1 MKRIVFL
8 GIVFF
13 LVLVLGSLGSCEG
26 SCEASGVTGVT
37 KEEALYLADVF
48 FDEVK
53 KTGFLP
59 EFVEVV
65 GIEIQVKEFQGYG
78 LWTQTLVATAYVRWQ
93 DGDRKGTFSVSETLR
108 LATGGDRVK
117 RGPLTLEE
125 HVKIIKRIA
134 KEFGDLKL

>member
-1 MKRIVFL
+1 MKRL

-13 LVLVLGSLGSCEG
+13 LVFVLLGSLGET
-26 SCEASGVTGVT
+26 SGVTGVT
-37 KEEALYLADVF
+37 GITKEEGLYLADVF
-48 FDEVK
+48 FNEVK
-53 KTGFLP
+53 KTGGVLP